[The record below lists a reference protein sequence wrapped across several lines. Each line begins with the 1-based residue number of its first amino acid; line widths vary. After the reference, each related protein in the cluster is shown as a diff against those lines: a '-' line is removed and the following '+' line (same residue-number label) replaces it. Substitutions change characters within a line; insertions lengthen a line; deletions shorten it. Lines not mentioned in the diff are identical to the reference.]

1 MPAAACVARR
11 HLTRRLLTALRNL
24 PQPTLHFAPP
34 VVYRSG
40 GWHDIAGAVTHNG
53 VHHIYQGQG
62 WNHAS
67 SVDLVH
73 WQAGPHGPKTIVETY
88 KGMLSHDTPC
98 SGFITKDPADGSR
111 VCAGFRQCGSTKGVA
126 GLPHPWD
133 VPLELRCAMDDQ
145 LSKYAALLSR
155 KLFVHSGCHT
165 S

>member
-1 MPAAACVARR
+1 M
-11 HLTRRLLTALRNL
+11 

-40 GWHDIAGAVTHNG
+40 GWHDIAGAITHKG

-73 WQAGPHGPKTIVETY
+73 CQTGPHGPKNIVETY
-88 KGMLSHDTPC
+88 KGMLSDDTPC

-145 LSKYAALLSR
+145 LSKYAALLESS
-155 KLFVHSGCHT
+155 LFIAVVIQYLLRY
-165 S
+165 